1 MKEQGTLRVYQTDGK
16 EFSDRKAADG
26 LFSIESEQNA
36 RTLFVIDNGEIAVL
50 QAKRAVRMSAGLAWE
65 LRQILTEYMERG
77 RFTVGGEG
85 I

>member
-36 RTLFVIDNGEIAVL
+36 RTLFVIDRGEIAVGQVADL
-50 QAKRAVRMSAGLAWE
+50 VLTDGDLVPQHTIVDGEVR
-65 LRQILTEYMERG
+65 
-77 RFTVGGEG
+77 F
-85 I
+85 